1 MKTLAVAA
9 GAIHGLSLSIA
20 YGGPVF
26 AKVGLRRAHR
36 KAHSKEERRAIKQAA
51 WNQFSKINVP
61 AHVGFA
67 GSWLVLRNLLR
78 GLYLDRPTKNLLIA
92 KDVLIAGALLTG
104 VAATINGKAMSR
116 VLATRSKKAG
126 EEEATTTSAA
136 TKQYNKLLRLEKAL
150 GRANM
155 AFLAGSIILSPA
167 IGMGI
172 LRSQRMG
179 FIARLFNR

>member
-26 AKVGLRRAHR
+26 AKVGLRRALR

-116 VLATRSKKAG
+116 VLATKSKKAG
-126 EEEATTTSAA
+126 EEEATTAAA
-136 TKQYNKLLRLEKAL
+136 TRQYNKLLRLEKGL

-155 AFLAGSIILSPA
+155 AFLAGAILLSPA

-172 LRSQRMG
+172 VRSQRMG